1 MASLPLFWRNFL
13 AFWAGMAAIV
23 AIGMALTA
31 SVAWYRFQALDG
43 LNPASLTQDALQI
56 ARTQG
61 RPGLERWVR
70 AMDSRF
76 SALQIYLVDQHNADI
91 LGRRLPTRVHDWV
104 STLERPSHAPA
115 QSAPLDHDRGTLP
128 LDPGAS
134 VSWWDPQAIP
144 LPDGEDLLLV
154 FLPFDSSRWEMLHL
168 SPVMLALGLFA
179 LAVSAPLCWAL
190 TRHVTAPVRSLREA
204 VRALAG
210 GDLRARMPPA
220 MAARADELGHL
231 ARDFDSMAARLE
243 ALVRSRERMLRNI
256 AHELRSPL
264 ARLQV
269 SSELARRDDGRLSVQ
284 LDRIER
290 EIARLDG
297 LVAHTLM
304 LARLGAR
311 ALPLQPL
318 ELVGVVQEVV
328 EDARFEAAARGVS
341 VQWTAPPPAMVMGD
355 RVRLASAI
363 DNVLRNAIRHTDP
376 DAPIRV
382 TLRSAGDRLELDIV
396 DGGPGVPP
404 DALPHLFEPFY
415 RVRDGA
421 RPDGEG
427 SGLGL
432 SIAMASIAAH
442 GGGIAARN
450 ALPRGLWVGMWLPR
464 AVDQSG
470 SRGTTLPAA
479 SRALA
484 RAASTSA
491 S

>member
-76 SALQIYLVDQHNADI
+76 SALQIYLVDEHNADI
-91 LGRRLPTRVHDWV
+91 LERRLPTRVHDWV
-104 STLERPSHAPA
+104 STLERPRHALA
-115 QSAPLDHDRGTLP
+115 ASAPRA
-128 LDPGAS
+128 PGAS
-134 VSWWDPQAIP
+134 VSWWDPQPIP
-144 LPDGEDLLLV
+144 LPSGEDLLLV

-190 TRHVTAPVRSLREA
+190 TRHVTAPVQSVREA

-220 MAARADELGHL
+220 LAARADELGHL

-269 SSELARRDDGRLSVQ
+269 STELARRDDGRLSVQ

-290 EIARLDG
+290 EIERLDG
-297 LVAHTLM
+297 LVAHTLT
-304 LARLGAR
+304 LARLGAKG
-311 ALPLQPL
+311 LPLQPL
-318 ELVGVVQEVV
+318 ELAGVVQAVV

-341 VQWTAPPPAMVMGD
+341 IEWTAPPPAMVMGD

-376 DAPIRV
+376 ASPIRV
-382 TLRSAGDRLELDIV
+382 TLRSVGDRLELDIV

-415 RVRDGA
+415 RVRDDG

-464 AVDQSG
+464 AMAQTSAQ
-470 SRGTTLPAA
+470 TK
-479 SRALA
+479 
-484 RAASTSA
+484 RAAA
-491 S
+491 